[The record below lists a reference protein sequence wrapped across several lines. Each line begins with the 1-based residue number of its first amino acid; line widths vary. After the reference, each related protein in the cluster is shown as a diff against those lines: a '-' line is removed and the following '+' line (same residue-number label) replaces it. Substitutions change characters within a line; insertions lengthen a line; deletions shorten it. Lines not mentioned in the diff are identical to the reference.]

1 MKIEI
6 FIPLLGFGGTEKAAF
21 RWAAGL
27 KKRHEL
33 SVMSLEDGPMR
44 NEFARTGIEV
54 RVVEKSAEIIA
65 EILKKENP
73 DVIHAHMFGF
83 RGAANVLG
91 HALQKLP
98 KRIPVVQTNV
108 FGRLENPQEDGW
120 TDYRMFIS
128 YTSAGQAARRAGF
141 AINASFFR
149 RADVAVYPL
158 CPPPVP
164 DEKTVR
170 EFRASIGVHDDE
182 VLFGRFSRPDIGK
195 WIDLPLD
202 GFIRA
207 LNSDR
212 NIKLLLCEP
221 PPSVAQMVREK
232 QLEGNI
238 VVLQATTDEKRLNLI
253 MASIDVVLHGSKIGE
268 SFGYGIAEPMLLG
281 KPAIANSVPW
291 NDQAQI
297 ELVRPKECGYIAST
311 PEAIKRAI
319 LALAKDNDLRKRMG
333 ANAKEHIARLTDPD
347 VSIRQLEKAFYNALA
362 GRDNSEA
369 SECAKRVRSTM
380 AYVDRNQLG
389 SGLSETASL
398 LPGYVKHEAALLR
411 RKIKRIVLS
420 R

>member
-1 MKIEI
+1 MKIKI
-6 FIPLLGFGGTEKAAF
+6 FINNLGYGGTEKAAF

-27 KKRHEL
+27 KKKHEL

-44 NEFARTGIEV
+44 NEFVRIGIEV
-54 RVVEKSAEIIA
+54 HVVEKSAETIA
-65 EILKKENP
+65 GILKKEGP
-73 DVIHAHMFGF
+73 DVIHAHAPGF
-83 RGAANVLG
+83 RHVGDVLG
-91 HALQKLP
+91 AALQKLP
-98 KRIPVVQTNV
+98 EKIPVVQTNV
-108 FGRLENPQEDGW
+108 FGRLENPQEDNW

-128 YTSAGQAARRAGF
+128 CTSAGQAARRAGF
-141 AINASFFR
+141 AISAPFFR

-158 CPPPVP
+158 YALPMP
-164 DEKTVR
+164 DEKIVR
-170 EFRASIGVHDDE
+170 EFRASIGVKEKE
-182 VLFGRFSRPDIGK
+182 VLFGRFSRPDMGK
-195 WIDLPLD
+195 WTDLPLD

-221 PPSVAQMVREK
+221 PLSVARMVREK
-232 QLEGNI
+232 NLESRI
-238 VVLQATTDEKRLNLI
+238 VVLQATTDTERLGLI

-311 PEAIKRAI
+311 PDAVKRGI
-319 LALAKDNDLRKRMG
+319 LALSKDSDLRKRMG
-333 ANAKEHIARLTDPD
+333 SNAREHIAGLTDPD
-347 VSIRQLEKAFYNALA
+347 RSVGQLEKAFYNALA

-369 SECAKRVRSTM
+369 SDCARRVKSTM
-380 AYVDRNQLG
+380 VYVDRHQLG
-389 SGLSETASL
+389 SGLGETGSL
-398 LPGYVKHEAALLR
+398 LPGWLKYQAVLLR
-411 RKIKRIVLS
+411 RKAKRALLS